1 MKWQSAGLRLR
12 PPRFGWV
19 RDWASISWRI
29 SEESLARLPRRRA
42 PTKCHRRVIFAEIRS
57 LEKKRKERNPDRN
70 RIWFFFTFISF
81 SFQFSW
87 WRMTWNSRDRY
98 GSSCL
103 RTIRVESQT
112 LFSRCEKAR
121 KKNDGEEFYW
131 RSSFFGIIERTNRK
145 DFVENSI
152 LSMQKKR
159 KKKENTTCFALSKI
173 LRSHYRNEMARAFAK
188 FPSVSQKKKALH
200 NLFFFFLPSTNTFAF
215 TGFLR

>member
-1 MKWQSAGLRLR
+1 MAVRLVRSKKRLIMKDGEVAISGFAFKTPPVRLGSR
-12 PPRFGWV
+12 LGQHLLKNLG
-19 RDWASISWRI
+19 RI
-29 SEESLARLPRRRA
+29 SGAVASKTCAHEMPSSRYLRGDPVAR
-42 PTKCHRRVIFAEIRS
+42 KK
-57 LEKKRKERNPDRN
+57 KKRKKPRPESDLV
-70 RIWFFFTFISF
+70 FFTFISF

-152 LSMQKKR
+152 LSMQKKKR

-188 FPSVSQKKKALH
+188 FPSVSQKKKGA
-200 NLFFFFLPSTNTFAF
+200 S
-215 TGFLR
+215 

>member
-1 MKWQSAGLRLR
+1 
-12 PPRFGWV
+12 
-19 RDWASISWRI
+19 
-29 SEESLARLPRRRA
+29 
-42 PTKCHRRVIFAEIRS
+42 
-57 LEKKRKERNPDRN
+57 
-70 RIWFFFTFISF
+70 
-81 SFQFSW
+81 
-87 WRMTWNSRDRY
+87 MTWNSRDRY

-188 FPSVSQKKKALH
+188 FPSVSQKKKRR
-200 NLFFFFLPSTNTFAF
+200 FIIFFFLFTVNKYVRFYRFPSLNSMEVQ
-215 TGFLR
+215 